1 MRTPIGIFDS
11 GYGGLTVFRS
21 IYERLPQYDYLYLGD
36 NARAPYGARSFE
48 TVYEYTLEC
57 VEWMFRQGCPLIILA
72 CNTASARALRS
83 IQQKD
88 LERIAP
94 GKRVLGIIRPTAE
107 VIGQYSKSGVVGV
120 LATKG
125 TIQSGSYEVEISHQF
140 PEISVHG
147 QACPLWVPLVEAG
160 EHESEGADYFVR
172 KYAAALLHKAPEMDV
187 ALLACTHYPLL
198 EDKIRQ
204 HFPEKVRVLSQGP
217 IVAASLEDYL
227 HRHPQMENQISRGE
241 KPVFYTTDNPE
252 SFDAPASR
260 FFGQEVRSRFTDL
273 SSRHMKQDLT

>member
-1 MRTPIGIFDS
+1 MQPVQAPIGIFDS
-11 GYGGLTVFRS
+11 GYGGLTVFRA

-48 TVYEYTLEC
+48 TVYEYTLQC

-83 IQQKD
+83 IQQQD

-107 VIGQYSKSGVVGV
+107 VIGQYSKNGVVGV

-140 PEISVHG
+140 PEIEVHG

-160 EHESEGADYFVR
+160 EQDSEGADFFIR
-172 KYAAALLHKAPEMDV
+172 KYTQELLQKSPQMDAV
-187 ALLACTHYPLL
+187 LLACTHYPLL
-198 EDKIRQ
+198 ERKIREHVPAGVQ
-204 HFPEKVRVLSQGP
+204 VISQGP

-227 HRHPQMENQISRGE
+227 KRHPEIETQISRGE

-252 SFDAPASR
+252 SFDGPASR
-260 FFGQEVRSRFTDL
+260 FLGAAVRSRFVEVAP
-273 SSRHMKQDLT
+273 

>member
-1 MRTPIGIFDS
+1 MRAPIGIFDS
-11 GYGGLTVFRS
+11 GYGGLTVFRA

-48 TVYEYTLEC
+48 TVYEYTLQC

-83 IQQKD
+83 IQQQD
-88 LERIAP
+88 LERLAP

-107 VIGQYSKSGVVGV
+107 VIGNYSKKGVVGV

-140 PEISVHG
+140 PQISVHG

-160 EHESEGADYFVR
+160 EQDSEGADYFIR
-172 KYAAALLHKAPEMDV
+172 KYTQELIQKSPQMDAV
-187 ALLACTHYPLL
+187 LLACTHYPLL
-198 EDKIRQ
+198 EAKIREHVPAGVQ
-204 HFPEKVRVLSQGP
+204 VISQGP
-217 IVAASLEDYL
+217 IVAASLEDYFRR
-227 HRHPQMENQISRGE
+227 HREIENQISRGE
-241 KPVFYTTDNPE
+241 NPVFYTTDNPE
-252 SFDAPASR
+252 SFDGPASR
-260 FFGQEVRSRFTDL
+260 FLGSEVRSRFTDL
-273 SSRHMKQDLT
+273 SSPHT